1 MTVLNTLKLTSMS
14 RGKYCRRK
22 NNAKSNYLV
31 IHQGIDD
38 RCRPRRQVSR
48 HIDHY
53 VAHPSIDK
61 DNTVSGKAYIQQPV
75 RTPLL
80 EDCINDN
87 VLEKLRR
94 SIEPQFQ
101 IEPEVSISLHEEELQ
116 YEEPIGLE
124 TSTDMNGDT
133 LKGVPALLK
142 VFGERIGD
150 MAIFGVINRFFK
162 R

>member
-1 MTVLNTLKLTSMS
+1 MS

-53 VAHPSIDK
+53 VAHPSIDN

-80 EDCINDN
+80 EDCINDS

-94 SIEPQFQ
+94 SVAPQFQ
-101 IEPEVSISLHEEELQ
+101 IEPEVSISSYEEELQ
-116 YEEPIGLE
+116 YEEPITLE
-124 TSTDMNGDT
+124 ISTDMNGDT
-133 LKGVPALLK
+133 RMGVPAWLK
-142 VFGERIGD
+142 VFGERISD
-150 MAIFGVINRFFK
+150 MAIVGIITRIFK

>member
-1 MTVLNTLKLTSMS
+1 MS

-22 NNAKSNYLV
+22 SNEKSRVFV
-31 IHQGIDD
+31 IHQNFDE
-38 RCRPRRQVSR
+38 RCKPYHVNS
-48 HIDHY
+48 HNDHY
-53 VAHPSIDK
+53 VVHPRID
-61 DNTVSGKAYIQQPV
+61 NVETVSFKAHIQQPL

-80 EDCINDN
+80 EDCINDS

-94 SIEPQFQ
+94 SVDPQFQ
-101 IEPEVSISLHEEELQ
+101 IEPKVSISSHDEELQ
-116 YEEPIGLE
+116 YEESITLE
-124 TSTDMNGDT
+124 TSTDMHGDT
-133 LKGVPALLK
+133 HMGVPVWLK

>member
-1 MTVLNTLKLTSMS
+1 MS
-14 RGKYCRRK
+14 RGKFCRRK
-22 NNAKSNYLV
+22 SNEKSRVFV
-31 IHQGIDD
+31 IHQNIDK
-38 RCRPRRQVSR
+38 RPKPHHHVNS
-48 HIDHY
+48 HNDHY
-53 VAHPSIDK
+53 STHPRIDNV
-61 DNTVSGKAYIQQPV
+61 DTVNGKAYIQQPV

-80 EDCINDN
+80 KDCINDS

-94 SIEPQFQ
+94 SIDLQFQ
-101 IEPEVSISLHEEELQ
+101 IEPEASISLHEEELQ

-150 MAIFGVINRFFK
+150 MAIFGVINRFLK